1 MRLNDTSFIVGV
13 TGGVG
18 SGKSTV
24 SKMLSKALPGFIIDA
39 DEISRQVTELPETKE
54 RIRQEFGD
62 RVFKGDELDRKKLG
76 KIVFSDPVKRAVLNG
91 IIHPMVKKVFR
102 EQSVEHGDNEY
113 IIYDCPLLIEADL
126 QHDVDLTLLVYVD
139 EEAQLERVMSRD
151 SLDKKDALERIN
163 AQMRL
168 EDKIPLSDI
177 VVYNDSDLDDL
188 EERVRAAADEISSI
202 KACR

>member
-1 MRLNDTSFIVGV
+1 MRQNNTSFIVGV

-24 SKMLSKALPGFIIDA
+24 SKILSKELPGFLIDA
-39 DEISRQVTELPETKE
+39 DEISRKVSELPETKE

-62 RVFKGDELDRKKLG
+62 GVFKGDELDRKKLG
-76 KIVFSDPVKRAVLNG
+76 KVVFSDPAKRAILNG

-102 EQSVEHGDNEY
+102 ERTVEHGDNEY

-139 EEAQLERVMSRD
+139 EDLQLERVMTRD
-151 SLDKKDALERIN
+151 GLGKKDALDRIN
-163 AQMRL
+163 SQMKL

-177 VVYNDSDLDDL
+177 VVYNDSDLEDL
-188 EERVRAAADEISSI
+188 KERVKAAADEIRSA
-202 KACR
+202 KARL

>member
-1 MRLNDTSFIVGV
+1 MRQNNTSFIVGV

-24 SKMLSKALPGFIIDA
+24 SKILSKELPGFLIDA
-39 DEISRQVTELPETKE
+39 DEISRKVSELPETKD

-62 RVFKGDELDRKKLG
+62 EVFKGDELDRKKLG
-76 KIVFSDPVKRAVLNG
+76 KVVFSDPAKRAILNG
-91 IIHPMVKKVFR
+91 IIHPMVKKIFR
-102 EQSVEHGDNEY
+102 ERTVEHGDNEY

-139 EEAQLERVMSRD
+139 EDLQLERVMTRD
-151 SLDKKDALERIN
+151 GLGKKDALDRIN
-163 AQMRL
+163 SQMKL

-177 VVYNDSDLDDL
+177 VVYNDSDLEDL
-188 EERVRAAADEISSI
+188 KERVKAAADEIRSA
-202 KACR
+202 KARL

>member
-1 MRLNDTSFIVGV
+1 MRQNNTSFIVGV

-24 SKMLSKALPGFIIDA
+24 SKILSKELPGFLIDA
-39 DEISRQVTELPETKE
+39 DEISRKVSELPETKD

-62 RVFKGDELDRKKLG
+62 GVFKGDELDRKKLG
-76 KIVFSDPVKRAVLNG
+76 KIVFSDPAKRAILNG

-102 EQSVEHGDNEY
+102 ERTVEHGDNEY

-126 QHDVDLTLLVYVD
+126 QHEVDLTLLVYVD
-139 EEAQLERVMSRD
+139 EDLQLERVMTRD
-151 SLDKKDALERIN
+151 SLGKKDALDRIN
-163 AQMRL
+163 SQMKL

-177 VVYNDSDLDDL
+177 VVYNDSDLEDL
-188 EERVRAAADEISSI
+188 KERVKAVADEIRSA
-202 KACR
+202 KARL

>member
-1 MRLNDTSFIVGV
+1 MRQNNTSFIVGV

-24 SKMLSKALPGFIIDA
+24 SKILSKELPGFLIDA
-39 DEISRQVTELPETKE
+39 DEISRKVSELPETKD

-62 RVFKGDELDRKKLG
+62 GVFKGDELDRKKLG
-76 KIVFSDPVKRAVLNG
+76 KIVFSDPAKRAILNG

-102 EQSVEHGDNEY
+102 ERTVEHGDNEY

-139 EEAQLERVMSRD
+139 EDLQLERVMTRD
-151 SLDKKDALERIN
+151 GLGKKDALDRIN
-163 AQMRL
+163 SQMKL

-177 VVYNDSDLDDL
+177 VVYNDSDLEDL
-188 EERVRAAADEISSI
+188 KERVKAAADEIRSA
-202 KACR
+202 KARL

>member
-1 MRLNDTSFIVGV
+1 MRQNNTSFIVGV

-24 SKMLSKALPGFIIDA
+24 SKILSKELPGFLIDA
-39 DEISRQVTELPETKE
+39 DEISRKVSELPETKD

-62 RVFKGDELDRKKLG
+62 GVFKGDELDRKKLG
-76 KIVFSDPVKRAVLNG
+76 KVVFSDPAKRAILNG
-91 IIHPMVKKVFR
+91 IIHPMVKRVFR
-102 EQSVEHGDNEY
+102 ERTVEHADNEY

-139 EEAQLERVMSRD
+139 EDLQLERVMTRD
-151 SLDKKDALERIN
+151 GLGKKDALDRIN
-163 AQMRL
+163 SQMKL

-177 VVYNDSDLDDL
+177 VVYNDSDLEDL
-188 EERVRAAADEISSI
+188 KERVKAAADEIRSA
-202 KACR
+202 KARL

>member
-1 MRLNDTSFIVGV
+1 MRQNNTSFIVGV

-24 SKMLSKALPGFIIDA
+24 SKILSKELPGFLIDA
-39 DEISRQVTELPETKE
+39 DEISRKVSELPETKD

-62 RVFKGDELDRKKLG
+62 GVFKGDELDRKKLG
-76 KIVFSDPVKRAVLNG
+76 KVVFSDPAKRAILNG

-102 EQSVEHGDNEY
+102 ERTVKHGDNEY

-139 EEAQLERVMSRD
+139 EDLQLERVMTRD
-151 SLDKKDALERIN
+151 GLGKTDALDRIN
-163 AQMRL
+163 SQMKL

-177 VVYNDSDLDDL
+177 VVYNDSDLEDL
-188 EERVRAAADEISSI
+188 KERVKAAADEIRSA
-202 KACR
+202 KARL

>member
-1 MRLNDTSFIVGV
+1 MRQNNTSFIVGV

-24 SKMLSKALPGFIIDA
+24 SMILSKELPGFLIDA
-39 DEISRQVTELPETKE
+39 DEISRKVSELPETKD
-54 RIRQEFGD
+54 RIRQEFSDG
-62 RVFKGDELDRKKLG
+62 VFKGDELDRKKLG
-76 KIVFSDPVKRAVLNG
+76 KVVFSDPAKRAILNG

-102 EQSVEHGDNEY
+102 ERTVEHGDNEY

-139 EEAQLERVMSRD
+139 EDLQLERVMTRD
-151 SLDKKDALERIN
+151 GLGKKDALDRIN
-163 AQMRL
+163 SQMKL

-177 VVYNDSDLDDL
+177 VVYNDSDLEDL
-188 EERVRAAADEISSI
+188 KERVKAAADEIRSA
-202 KACR
+202 KARL

>member
-1 MRLNDTSFIVGV
+1 MRQNNTSFIVGV

-24 SKMLSKALPGFIIDA
+24 SKILSKELPGFLIDA
-39 DEISRQVTELPETKE
+39 DEISRKVSELPETKD

-62 RVFKGDELDRKKLG
+62 GVFKGDELDRKKLG
-76 KIVFSDPVKRAVLNG
+76 KIVFSDPAKRAILNG

-102 EQSVEHGDNEY
+102 ERTVEHGDNEY

-139 EEAQLERVMSRD
+139 EDLQLERVMTRD
-151 SLDKKDALERIN
+151 GLGKKDALDRIN
-163 AQMRL
+163 SQMKL

-177 VVYNDSDLDDL
+177 VVYNDSDLEDL
-188 EERVRAAADEISSI
+188 KERVKAVADEIRSA
-202 KACR
+202 KARL

>member
-1 MRLNDTSFIVGV
+1 MRQNNTSFIVGV

-24 SKMLSKALPGFIIDA
+24 SKILSKELPGFLIDA
-39 DEISRQVTELPETKE
+39 DEISKKVSELPETKD

-62 RVFKGDELDRKKLG
+62 GVFKGDELDRKKLG
-76 KIVFSDPVKRAVLNG
+76 KVVFSDPAKRAILNG

-102 EQSVEHGDNEY
+102 ERTVEHGDSEY

-139 EEAQLERVMSRD
+139 EDLQLERVMTRD
-151 SLDKKDALERIN
+151 GLGKKDALDRIN
-163 AQMRL
+163 SQMKL

-177 VVYNDSDLDDL
+177 VVYNDSDLEDL
-188 EERVRAAADEISSI
+188 KERVKAAADEIRSA
-202 KACR
+202 KARL

>member
-1 MRLNDTSFIVGV
+1 MRQNNTSFIVGV

-24 SKMLSKALPGFIIDA
+24 SKILSKELPGFLIDA
-39 DEISRQVTELPETKE
+39 DEISRKVSELPETKD

-62 RVFKGDELDRKKLG
+62 GVFKGDELDRKKLG
-76 KIVFSDPVKRAVLNG
+76 KVVFSDPAKRAILNG

-102 EQSVEHGDNEY
+102 ERTVEHADNEY

-139 EEAQLERVMSRD
+139 EDLQLERVMTRD
-151 SLDKKDALERIN
+151 GLGKKDALDRIN
-163 AQMRL
+163 SQMKL

-177 VVYNDSDLDDL
+177 VVYNDSDLEDL
-188 EERVRAAADEISSI
+188 KERVKAAADEIRSA
-202 KACR
+202 KARL

>member
-1 MRLNDTSFIVGV
+1 MRQNNTSFIVGV

-24 SKMLSKALPGFIIDA
+24 SKILSKELPGFLIDA
-39 DEISRQVTELPETKE
+39 DEISRKVSELPETKD

-62 RVFKGDELDRKKLG
+62 GVFKGDELDRKKLG
-76 KIVFSDPVKRAVLNG
+76 KVVFSDPAKRAILNG

-102 EQSVEHGDNEY
+102 ERTVEHGDNEY

-139 EEAQLERVMSRD
+139 EDLQLERVMTRD
-151 SLDKKDALERIN
+151 GLGKTDALDRIN
-163 AQMRL
+163 SQMKL

-177 VVYNDSDLDDL
+177 VVYNDSDLEDL
-188 EERVRAAADEISSI
+188 KERVKAAADEIRSA
-202 KACR
+202 KARL

>member
-1 MRLNDTSFIVGV
+1 MRQNNTSFIVGV

-24 SKMLSKALPGFIIDA
+24 SKILSKELPGFLIDA
-39 DEISRQVTELPETKE
+39 DEISRKVSELPETKD
-54 RIRQEFGD
+54 RIRQEFSDG
-62 RVFKGDELDRKKLG
+62 VFKGDELDRKKLG
-76 KIVFSDPVKRAVLNG
+76 KVVFSDPAKRAILNG

-102 EQSVEHGDNEY
+102 ERTVEHADNEY

-139 EEAQLERVMSRD
+139 EDLQLERVMTRD
-151 SLDKKDALERIN
+151 GLGKKDALDRIN
-163 AQMRL
+163 SQMKL

-177 VVYNDSDLDDL
+177 VVYNDSDLEDL
-188 EERVRAAADEISSI
+188 KERVKAAADEIRSA
-202 KACR
+202 KARL

>member
-1 MRLNDTSFIVGV
+1 MRQNNTSFIVGV

-24 SKMLSKALPGFIIDA
+24 SKILSKELPGFLIDA
-39 DEISRQVTELPETKE
+39 DEISRKVSELPETKD

-62 RVFKGDELDRKKLG
+62 GVFKGDELDRKKLG
-76 KIVFSDPVKRAVLNG
+76 KVVFSDPAKRAILNG

-102 EQSVEHGDNEY
+102 ERTVEHGDNEY

-139 EEAQLERVMSRD
+139 EDLQLERVMTRD
-151 SLDKKDALERIN
+151 GLGKKDALDRIN
-163 AQMRL
+163 SQMKL

-177 VVYNDSDLDDL
+177 VVYNDSDLEDL
-188 EERVRAAADEISSI
+188 KERVKAAADEIRSA
-202 KACR
+202 KARL

>member
-1 MRLNDTSFIVGV
+1 MRQNNTSFIVGV

-24 SKMLSKALPGFIIDA
+24 SKILSKELPGFLIDA
-39 DEISRQVTELPETKE
+39 DEISRKVSELPETKE

-62 RVFKGDELDRKKLG
+62 GVFKGDELDRKKLG
-76 KIVFSDPVKRAVLNG
+76 KVVFSDPAKRAILNG

-102 EQSVEHGDNEY
+102 ERTVEHADNEY

-139 EEAQLERVMSRD
+139 EDLQLERVMTRD
-151 SLDKKDALERIN
+151 GLEKKDALDRIN
-163 AQMRL
+163 SQMKL

-177 VVYNDSDLDDL
+177 VVYNDSDLEDL
-188 EERVRAAADEISSI
+188 KERVKAAADEIRSA
-202 KACR
+202 KARL